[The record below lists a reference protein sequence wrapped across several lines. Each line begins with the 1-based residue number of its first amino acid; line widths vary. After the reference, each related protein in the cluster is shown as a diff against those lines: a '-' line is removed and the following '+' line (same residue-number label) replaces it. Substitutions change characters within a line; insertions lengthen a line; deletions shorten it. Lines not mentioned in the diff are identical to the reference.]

1 MPPEEDWRGKMSNE
15 WPPDKISLSP
25 GKRVLFL
32 TKDLNLI
39 KKQLYE
45 GLDLKMT
52 DLRPEDLLDDI
63 NTDVMTPAWVCFSH
77 EPIEIAKNAYAG
89 LMHDGMRVFSER
101 ALINGNFEV
110 IVSGQRKGTGSSRE
124 TAAQCERWAG
134 IRIVIASSFAPI
146 HERNN
151 INLGQLMGDYGIL
164 DRLQNGESVNLDEF
178 TKKYDPVTKL
188 IVESGGLFSFAKKL
202 KSGQIELEPLNTP
215 DGPMTMA
222 EKIIARNLV
231 GQNPGQCV
239 KPNDPVIAQVQ
250 GGYSHEFT
258 TAQVH
263 TFLSEE
269 YGSDYTLP
277 NPQKFA
283 VFEDHLLYA
292 AHNPKFVPH
301 MDKVRTLRDLQVQFQ
316 AHTGVRD
323 YSAEDGVSPGICHQV
338 AREEF
343 IEVGDFIQ
351 ATDSHTCMGGASNAL
366 TYGVGATEYASLIY
380 SGFTFVKVP
389 ESIRFELVGNLNQG
403 CTAKDVILYI
413 LADHARKELTLNR
426 SMEFG
431 GPGLTSLS
439 IDERAT
445 LCNMATE
452 CSGRTGICEPDD
464 SLFRW
469 MIDAQGLDLETMKQL
484 SVHPDKNAVY
494 DGGIHVIDL
503 SQIVPMVAHPGDP
516 DKGIPSDPTN
526 GANISDIGQVK
537 IDIAYGGSCTAG
549 KDDDIA
555 YYAMVCE
562 AAEKAGLDIK
572 DGVEFFIQYGSGG
585 VKDLAVRMGWHA
597 LFERVGVKLIDP
609 GCGACIGAGPG
620 VSIDSEQVTVSAI
633 NRNFQGRSGPGRLYL
648 ASPLTVATSAF
659 TGHICSWREDIF
671 Q

>member
-1 MPPEEDWRGKMSNE
+1 MSDS
-15 WPPDKISLSP
+15 WPPKKINLSP

-32 TKDLNLI
+32 TKDLGLI
-39 KKQLYE
+39 RRQLYD
-45 GLDLKMT
+45 GLNLKMC
-52 DLRPEDLLDDI
+52 DISPEDLLDDI
-63 NTDVMTPAWVCFSH
+63 NTDVMTPAWVCFDHDPS
-77 EPIEIAKNAYAG
+77 ELAKNAYAG
-89 LMHDGMRVFSER
+89 LMQDGVRVFNKN
-101 ALINGNFEV
+101 ALINGGFEV

-151 INLGQLMGDYGIL
+151 INLGQLMGDYKIL
-164 DRLQNGESVNLDEF
+164 ERLQDGESVTLDEF
-178 TKKYDPVTKL
+178 TSQYDPVTKL
-188 IVESGGLFSFAKKL
+188 IIENGGLFPFASKL
-202 KSGQIELEPLNTP
+202 KSGEITLPPLETP
-215 DGPMTMA
+215 VVPMTMA

-231 GQNPGQCV
+231 GQSPGQCV
-239 KPNDPVIAQVQ
+239 KPNDPVIAEVQ

-263 TFLSEE
+263 TFLCDE
-269 YGSDYTLP
+269 YGADYSLP
-277 NPQKFA
+277 NPGKFA

-301 MDKVRTLRDLQVQFQ
+301 MEKVQTLRDLQVEFQ
-316 AHTGVRD
+316 KHTGVRD
-323 YSAEDGVSPGICHQV
+323 YSAKDGVSPGICHQV

-389 ESIRFELVGNLNQG
+389 ESIRFELVGNLNDG
-403 CTAKDVILYI
+403 CTAKDIILYI
-413 LADHARKELTLNR
+413 LSDHAREELTLNR

-431 GPGLTSLS
+431 GSGMLSLS

-464 SLFRW
+464 ALFDW
-469 MIDAQGLDLETMKQL
+469 MENAQNLERAVMERMA
-484 SVHPDKNAVY
+484 VMPDSGATY
-494 DGGIHVIDL
+494 DGGVHVITL
-503 SQIVPMVAHPGDP
+503 SDIVPMVAHPGDP
-516 DKGIPSDPTN
+516 DNGIPSDPTN
-526 GANISDIGQVK
+526 GADISDIGKVI

-549 KDDDIA
+549 KEDDIA
-555 YYAMVCE
+555 YYAMVCA
-562 AAEKAGLDIK
+562 AAEKAGLVVKEGID
-572 DGVEFFIQYGSGG
+572 FYIQYGSGQ
-585 VKDLAVRMGWHA
+585 VKDLAVKRGWHA
-597 LFERVGVKLIDP
+597 LFLRVGVKLIDP

-620 VSIDSEQVTVSAI
+620 VSITPEQVTVSAI
-633 NRNFQGRSGPGRLYL
+633 NRNFQGRSGPGKLYL
-648 ASPLTVATSAF
+648 ASPLTVAASAF
-659 TGHICSWREDIF
+659 TGHITAWNNGFFD
-671 Q
+671 